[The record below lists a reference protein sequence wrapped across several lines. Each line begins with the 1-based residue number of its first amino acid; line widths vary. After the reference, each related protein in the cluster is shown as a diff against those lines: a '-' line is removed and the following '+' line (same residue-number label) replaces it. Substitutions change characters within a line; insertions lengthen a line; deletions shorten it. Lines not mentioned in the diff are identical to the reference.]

1 MQLSA
6 RWKNLS
12 EDEKSVY
19 FEKERL
25 DRERFNEEA
34 AEADQMQLEIQEER
48 RKKVGLDEADLED
61 GQKRGAR
68 QRQDETREERERQ
81 KKQRKLEIEAE
92 MDPEILE
99 ERRRAR
105 EQKKRE
111 TEERQKARAEKENA
125 MAQQHAKLDKEQA
138 KKATNRLEYLLK
150 QSSIFGKLKMGGNA
164 PKEDKKPD
172 KKDSKNPEVHH
183 RPVNEDEEAVD
194 SEVEDDKESHV
205 FLTKQPS
212 TIKFGQL
219 KPYQLESLNW
229 MIHLAEKGLN
239 GILAGKLWIR
249 LAVFDRLTL
258 QHKWRTPL
266 IRHCWIRYL
275 NMLVVPLLSIM
286 E

>member
-1 MQLSA
+1 LGEA
-6 RWKNLS
+6 GKA
-12 EDEKSVY
+12 VY

-25 DRERFNEEA
+25 DRERFHQEA
-34 AEADQMQLEIQEER
+34 SEADQIQLEIQEER
-48 RKKVGLDEADLED
+48 RKKVGLDEADITD

-68 QRQDETREERERQ
+68 QRQDESRDERERH

-99 ERRRAR
+99 ERRLAR

-125 MAQQHAKLDKEQA
+125 MAKQHAKLDKEQA

-164 PKEDKKPD
+164 PKEDKKTVKKDD
-172 KKDSKNPEVHH
+172 KKPEVHH
-183 RPVNEDEEAVD
+183 RPATEEDEAVD
-194 SEVEDDKESHV
+194 SEAEDIKESHV
-205 FLTKQPS
+205 FLTKQPTS
-212 TIKFGQL
+212 IKFGQL

-239 GILAGKLWIR
+239 GILAGKVRIDST
-249 LAVFDRLTL
+249 VLTGCYCSTKL
-258 QHKWRTPL
+258 RTSS
-266 IRHCWIRYL
+266 
-275 NMLVVPLLSIM
+275 LVEQISQWVR
-286 E
+286 